1 MRFASAKQL
10 AAMLAPYVGDAA
22 HIIPDPTRNVLVVT
36 GPALARQSV
45 IELVRVFD
53 VDYLAGQSYALFPV
67 KSGEPDKIATDL
79 EHALQIDADGPLAGV
94 IKVVPILQA
103 NAIMVIAQQPAYL
116 DRAAHLIAQ
125 LDVVADEAGRNVY
138 VYNLRN
144 TEAADIQPV
153 IQTAFNPA
161 HAGNAEN
168 AGAGAGGL
176 PPTSTPAQVSAP
188 GAAPNAAANAP
199 LAAQASTGGTTTPT
213 PAMASLIL
221 SGTQSP
227 ASSGSPTTAQAASV
241 AAAPGA
247 PQIIADVKGNSLII
261 VATQA
266 EYEKI
271 AAALR
276 QLDVLPAQ
284 VLVEATIAEVTLN
297 KALQYGTQF
306 FFNNAEATATL
317 SNAQSVTPTTINP
330 AAPLS
335 SAALFSPALA
345 PSFPGLAV
353 TRLAGSQQYAIQA
366 LQSVTDVHVISA
378 PKISHS
384 QPAAGEHSS
393 RLARPIITQSATA
406 VGTAGAPV
414 VNSVAYQPTGIILNV
429 TPQIGTGGM
438 VSLDIDQEVSDV
450 VATTSST
457 INSPTFTEQRF
468 KSEVVVQD
476 GETIGLAGL
485 ISDNKSVGNSGIPF
499 LREIPVLGA
508 LFSTQNNT
516 DVRTELLVLDHPASR
531 TRRSRGTRHHGR
543 TEAQTGAPRCSGAM
557 TPRRHRVAS
566 DAGIGTTFSDR
577 QSRARGFALFI
588 VLWFL
593 VLIAAIGTYVL
604 ANARSETALA
614 RNILAG
620 AHAEALAD
628 SGIAQV
634 VFNLTDTDPTKQ
646 WALDGTA
653 YRVLLSDGAVTIRLG
668 DETEKINPNLASRP
682 LMAALFEALGI
693 VPSDAAQL
701 AASIVDWTH
710 PLPRTA
716 DPNDDRKPYQAAGL
730 DYGPPHRP
738 IPSSGRTE
746 LRPWHDAGDFALGAA
761 LSLALYRR
769 RSAGPAQRA
778 GNHSARARHR
788 GGRHDPRHLASEWRG
803 VARQHQQRGR
813 SAGRAIDRRC
823 RGDRP

>member
-1 MRFASAKQL
+1 MNCRGKEFGILARIVGAVGLALMVGGCQIVATKVPDETTSAAASPPPTAPTAATPAASSPPVEIHGAATPVPVMPPESSGPLIRQNGSGASVGRGTAQPPAVGPQGDVTLNYVDTDIREIIRVILGDMLHVNYSIDPRFQGNVTIQTTTPLKREQLLSTLDVLVAQVGGSIVYENGVFRITSAGNALIVPPIVSSSSPAEGSEILPLRYASAKQL

-213 PAMASLIL
+213 PAMASSIL

-378 PKISHS
+378 PKILILNQQQASIQVGS
-384 QPAAGEHSS
+384 
-393 RLARPIITQSATA
+393 LVPIITQSATA

-516 DVRTELLVLDHPASR
+516 DVRTELLVLI
-531 TRRSRGTRHHGR
+531 
-543 TEAQTGAPRCSGAM
+543 
-557 TPRRHRVAS
+557 TPRVVH
-566 DAGIGTTFSDR
+566 DDR
-577 QSRARGFALFI
+577 EARGITEELKRK
-588 VLWFL
+588 
-593 VLIAAIGTYVL
+593 L
-604 ANARSETALA
+604 A
-614 RNILAG
+614 
-620 AHAEALAD
+620 
-628 SGIAQV
+628 
-634 VFNLTDTDPTKQ
+634 P
-646 WALDGTA
+646 
-653 YRVLLSDGAVTIRLG
+653 
-668 DETEKINPNLASRP
+668 P
-682 LMAALFEALGI
+682 AAL
-693 VPSDAAQL
+693 VQ
-701 AASIVDWTH
+701 
-710 PLPRTA
+710 
-716 DPNDDRKPYQAAGL
+716 
-730 DYGPPHRP
+730 
-738 IPSSGRTE
+738 
-746 LRPWHDAGDFALGAA
+746 
-761 LSLALYRR
+761 
-769 RSAGPAQRA
+769 
-778 GNHSARARHR
+778 
-788 GGRHDPRHLASEWRG
+788 
-803 VARQHQQRGR
+803 
-813 SAGRAIDRRC
+813 
-823 RGDRP
+823 